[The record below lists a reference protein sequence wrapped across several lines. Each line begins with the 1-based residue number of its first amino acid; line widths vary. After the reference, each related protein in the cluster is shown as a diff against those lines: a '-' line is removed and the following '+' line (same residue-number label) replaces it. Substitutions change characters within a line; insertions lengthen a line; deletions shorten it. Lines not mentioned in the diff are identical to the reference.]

1 MIEKTLATLTKGA
14 PGLHALGRHLLLELH
29 GCNAKLLNDIK
40 RVEEILVS
48 GARIAKATIVG
59 THFHQFS
66 PFGISGVV
74 VIAESHLAVHTWPEH
89 GYAAVDIF
97 TCGETLR
104 PEIAAQYFVEKFES
118 RQPSLIE
125 LKRGM
130 LSSPKLAKAA
140 KDEKAVFAY
149 GQPKELQVVS

>member
-1 MIEKTLATLTKGA
+1 
-14 PGLHALGRHLLLELH
+14 LLLELN
-29 GCNAKLLNDIK
+29 GCNTKLLNDIK

-48 GARIAKATIVG
+48 GAKIAKATIVG

-97 TCGETLR
+97 TCGEALC
-104 PEIAAQYFVEKFES
+104 PEIAAQYFVEQFQS

-130 LSSPKLAKAA
+130 LSSPKPAKAA

-149 GQPKELQVVS
+149 GGLQELQVVS

>member
-1 MIEKTLATLTKGA
+1 M
-14 PGLHALGRHLLLELH
+14 HALGRHLLLELN
-29 GCNAKLLNDIK
+29 GCNTKLLNDIK
-40 RVEEILVS
+40 RVEEILVA
-48 GARIAKATIVG
+48 GAKIAQATIIG

-74 VIAESHLAVHTWPEH
+74 VIAESHLAIHTWPEH

-104 PEIAAQYFVEKFES
+104 PEAAVQYLVDKFQS
-118 RQPSLIE
+118 RQPSLME

-130 LSSPKLAKAA
+130 LPITKTAKVA
-140 KDEKAVFAY
+140 KDEKEIFAY
-149 GQPKELQVVS
+149 GRPKELQVVS